1 MRVCSCTIALHSVFF
16 RVFLLFG
23 LLVFTPTVGV
33 TVLTGLITGLL
44 AFGSNG
50 DTVCCYSVFV
60 CVRVRVRAFS
70 FLILYFL
77 LSFDNTQCRD
87 PFLIKAS

>member
-1 MRVCSCTIALHSVFF
+1 MC
-16 RVFLLFG
+16 VFLHYCATQCLFSC
-23 LLVFTPTVGV
+23 LLVVWFARVYSHGRSYS
-33 TVLTGLITGLL
+33 LTGLITGLL